1 MALLQILWNDI
12 LPLLIFIAA
21 GWFLDS
27 RFKLDL
33 NTYTKL
39 TTRAVLPVFIFY
51 SIYCY
56 VPDTSTTLLIPA
68 ALALFLLNG
77 AASFFSAKLLGFS
90 GNNARIF
97 QALSSF
103 SNAGQIGI
111 ALILMIFSHAP
122 YLSGKETPFL
132 DEARS
137 TMIILLILMNIAV
150 NIFGASLLG
159 VKEFSFS
166 RFVKFMM
173 SMPALYAVI
182 AALLVKVTGVSLES
196 TFLWPVLAHFTGA
209 FIILVTIT
217 TGAQLHRSPAGRP
230 GLLTLTSLFHR
241 LILSPVFAFLIIK
254 TAGIFTPVTAQVFFI
269 FSAIP
274 ASVTLVLFAADY
286 DVSPG
291 LVARSVLYSSAAG
304 IFTMACI
311 IQLAQYLFPAGV

>member
-1 MALLQILWNDI
+1 
-12 LPLLIFIAA
+12 
-21 GWFLDS
+21 
-27 RFKLDL
+27 
-33 NTYTKL
+33 
-39 TTRAVLPVFIFY
+39 
-51 SIYCY
+51 
-56 VPDTSTTLLIPA
+56 
-68 ALALFLLNG
+68 
-77 AASFFSAKLLGFS
+77 
-90 GNNARIF
+90 
-97 QALSSF
+97 
-103 SNAGQIGI
+103 
-111 ALILMIFSHAP
+111 MIFSHAP

-166 RFVKFMM
+166 RLVKFMM

-241 LILSPVFAFLIIK
+241 LILSPVFALLIIK

>member
-12 LPLLIFIAA
+12 LPLLIFIGA

-166 RFVKFMM
+166 RLVKFMM

-196 TFLWPVLAHFTGA
+196 TF
-209 FIILVTIT
+209 
-217 TGAQLHRSPAGRP
+217 
-230 GLLTLTSLFHR
+230 
-241 LILSPVFAFLIIK
+241 
-254 TAGIFTPVTAQVFFI
+254 FFI

>member
-90 GNNARIF
+90 GNSARIF

-166 RFVKFMM
+166 HLVKFMM

-196 TFLWPVLAHFTGA
+196 TFLWPVLSHFTGA

-217 TGAQLHRSPAGRP
+217 AGAQLHRSPEGRP

-254 TAGIFTPVTAQVFFI
+254 AAGIFPPVTAQVFFI